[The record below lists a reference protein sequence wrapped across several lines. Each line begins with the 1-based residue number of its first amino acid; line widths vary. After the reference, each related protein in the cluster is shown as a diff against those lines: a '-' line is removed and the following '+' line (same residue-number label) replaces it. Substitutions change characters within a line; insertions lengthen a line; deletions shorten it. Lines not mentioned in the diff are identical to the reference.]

1 MIASSTEKG
10 PLAGGPSSRVHRAA
24 QPIAASANP
33 TSMGGMGIDI
43 AWDDQRAFLAVLD
56 GGSLSAAAREL
67 GWAQPTVRA
76 RIEALERALGCVLF
90 TRSPGG
96 LVPTD
101 QARELGPHVRAMR
114 FASDAF
120 RRAASAPPGEVAGA
134 VRLAV
139 SEFVGLEVLP
149 PMLARLRARHPG
161 LAVELDLSNASTDLM
176 GQEADI
182 AVRNYPPRQGGLV
195 ARRVG
200 AVPLCFFAH
209 RDYVARR
216 GLPATVDELAG
227 HDLIGPDRA
236 RADLALAESVGP
248 ALARAGF
255 ALRTDSHPAQLAAVR
270 VGLGIGAVQQ
280 SVGLSDAAL
289 VPVLPDLVLAEFG
302 YWIVTHEDLRGVPRV
317 RAAFDHLVEEFGRY
331 AGLAHA

>member
-1 MIASSTEKG
+1 MAGEIA
-10 PLAGGPSSRVHRAA
+10 
-24 QPIAASANP
+24 I
-33 TSMGGMGIDI
+33 SMNAMGIDI

-67 GWAQPTVRA
+67 SWAQPTVRA
-76 RIEALERALGCVLF
+76 RIEALEHALGAKLF

-96 LVPTD
+96 LTPTD
-101 QARELGPHVRAMR
+101 QARALGPHVRAMR

-120 RRAASAPPGEVAGA
+120 RRAASAPPGEVAGD

-161 LAVELDLSNASTDLM
+161 LAVELDLSNASSDLM

-182 AVRNYPPRQGGLV
+182 AVRMYPPRQGGLV
-195 ARRVG
+195 ARKVG
-200 AVPLCFFAH
+200 AVPLCFFAN
-209 RDYVARR
+209 RDYAQRR
-216 GLPATVDELAG
+216 GLPATADELAG

-236 RADLALAESVGP
+236 RADLVLAESIGP
-248 ALARAGF
+248 ALARAGLV
-255 ALRTDSHPAQLAAVR
+255 LRTDSHPAQLAAVR
-270 VGLGIGAVQQ
+270 AGLGIGVVQQ
-280 SVGLSDAAL
+280 PVGLADMGL
-289 VPVLPDLVLAEFG
+289 VPVLPDLVVAELG

-317 RAAFDHLVEEFGRY
+317 RAAFDHLVKEFGRY
-331 AGLAHA
+331 AGPSRA